1 VSECWRQTGAFSRK
15 GSHGPTPTPTD
26 AHPHSPLH
34 PQKLIKYGDLRC
46 VPRVTLLS
54 WNPEKSMVYE
64 GLSFTSGDGGDEMGE
79 VKWGRGWGRGD
90 GGDEIGDVKH
100 YCTTTSQNIY

>member
-1 VSECWRQTGAFSRK
+1 M
-15 GSHGPTPTPTD
+15 
-26 AHPHSPLH
+26 L
-34 PQKLIKYGDLRC
+34 
-46 VPRVTLLS
+46 
-54 WNPEKSMVYE
+54 YE

>member
-1 VSECWRQTGAFSRK
+1 M
-15 GSHGPTPTPTD
+15 
-26 AHPHSPLH
+26 L
-34 PQKLIKYGDLRC
+34 
-46 VPRVTLLS
+46 
-54 WNPEKSMVYE
+54 YE

-100 YCTTTSQNIY
+100 YYYSSKYLLIFDIL

>member
-1 VSECWRQTGAFSRK
+1 MCLNAGARQVRSAGKA
-15 GSHGPTPTPTD
+15 PTPTPTD
-26 AHPHSPLH
+26 AYPHSPLH
-34 PQKLIKYGDLRC
+34 PQKFIKYGDLRC

-64 GLSFTSGDGGDEMGE
+64 GLSFTLGDGGDEMGE
-79 VKWGRGWGRGD
+79 VKWGRGD

-100 YCTTTSQNIY
+100 YYY